1 MKRKKRAS
9 SLERDQLILGLK
21 QALGVPAPPP
31 LLFHQE
37 LPAPPGCRSLVTQKC
52 HKVGKTSNKFF
63 FCYCVGSYISF
74 PSIRQ
79 IIIWPKRDSA
89 SQFFL
94 QISFYP
100 HPAQVPVE
108 LVKKVPA
115 DQCEEV
121 PGVKCFFELVDVEH
135 PVCHEVPVKDFTFFS
150 TFYSRCPLRSA
161 STSSKKHLS
170 SLTPR
175 SARMFPR
182 LSAQRFV
189 APFPSETQC
198 LAFRLRSKSRSKCA
212 RLSTSKGRPL
222 SWEKEGG

>member
-1 MKRKKRAS
+1 MPQGWKNIKQVFLLLLRRIILILSIHSSNHNLAKKRLCQS
-9 SLERDQLILGLK
+9 
-21 QALGVPAPPP
+21 
-31 LLFHQE
+31 
-37 LPAPPGCRSLVTQKC
+37 
-52 HKVGKTSNKFF
+52 
-63 FCYCVGSYISF
+63 
-74 PSIRQ
+74 
-79 IIIWPKRDSA
+79 
-89 SQFFL
+89 FFL
-94 QISFYP
+94 YQISLREWYP

-135 PVCHEVPVKDFTFFS
+135 PVCHEVPVKDFTFTFFC

-175 SARMFPR
+175 SARMFLR

-189 APFPSETQC
+189 APFPLETQC